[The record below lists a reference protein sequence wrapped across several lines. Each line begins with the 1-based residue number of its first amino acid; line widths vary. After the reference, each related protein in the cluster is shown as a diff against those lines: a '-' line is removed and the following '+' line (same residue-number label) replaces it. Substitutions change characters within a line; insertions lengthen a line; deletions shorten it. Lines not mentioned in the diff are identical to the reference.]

1 MVQFKS
7 ILFITLLWLTVLLSG
22 CIEEKNSAAVP
33 TTATPTTTA
42 TVTSTSSAIVPE
54 VASTGNGTQVKLD
67 SRRGVIPNIQTIK
80 LGDEVVWENSD
91 TVTVLLVSNDGLFDA
106 KPLAYYKQYRYI
118 FKKPGTYTFTLGNT
132 GLNGTIIVESQ
143 GIPTPVPSITIP
155 KEALSTVLYVTARMK
170 KLIDWTSGNEIKY
183 ELETM
188 KVQIINQRNNPLS
201 IKAQILSGDQ
211 ILEEQSFVLE
221 KQGSSIQFSNGRNHF
236 VNSTNL
242 TLRLLTQGYPPIEY
256 PFIVVDQ
263 LN

>member
-7 ILFITLLWLTVLLSG
+7 ILFITLLCLTILLSG
-22 CIEEKNSAAVP
+22 CIEEKNSTSVP
-33 TTATPTTTA
+33 TPTTPTTTA

-54 VASTGNGTQVKLD
+54 AAFTGNGTQVKLD
-67 SRRGVIPNIQTIK
+67 SRRGFIPDIQTIK
-80 LGDEVVWENSD
+80 AGDEVVWENFD
-91 TVTVLLVSNDGLFDA
+91 TVTVSLVSNDGLFDA
-106 KPLAYYKQYRYI
+106 KSIAYYKRYRYI
-118 FKKPGTYTFTLGNT
+118 FKKLGTYTFTLENT

-143 GIPTPVPSITIP
+143 GIPTPVPSIISP
-155 KEALSTVLYVTARMK
+155 KESLSTGLYVTARMK
-170 KLIDWTSGNEIKY
+170 KLIDWTWGNEIKY
-183 ELETM
+183 ELDSL
-188 KVQIINQRNNPLS
+188 KVQIFNQQNNPLS
-201 IKAQILSGDQ
+201 IKAQILSGDH

-221 KQGSSIQFSNGRNHF
+221 KQGSSIQFSNGGNHF